1 MNEMLFSL
9 GLIAL
14 LTSMLSAVTGVG
26 GGVLLLS
33 GLTLYLPP
41 QAIVPIHGVIQT
53 WSCGVR
59 LALFWQQVHWRLIP
73 PFLFGMAPGAAL
85 GGFILHEISVINP
98 SWMLIFIAIVIL
110 GSVVGLRTNP
120 NSEPSTPKYNGLRTL
135 GFVCG
140 CLSVLA
146 GSTGPLVSTALLK
159 RHIMKEAHVATK
171 AFLQGMT
178 HLIKIPIYAYVVDF
192 EFAQYFPELAVM
204 VAFVVAGTRLGKGLL
219 RFVPVE
225 VFSKGLRVL
234 LFLAATRILLREIPL
249 LLVNGGSY

>member
-59 LALFWQQVHWRLIP
+59 LALFWQQIHWRLIP
-73 PFLFGMAPGAAL
+73 PFLSGMMPGAAL
-85 GGFILHEISVINP
+85 GAFILREISVINP

-110 GSVVGLRTNP
+110 SSVVGLRP
-120 NSEPSTPKYNGLRTL
+120 NQSSEPSTPKRRGLGTL
-135 GFVCG
+135 GFICG
-140 CLSVLA
+140 SLSILA

-159 RHIMKEAHVATK
+159 RDIMKEAHVATK

-178 HLIKIPIYAYVVDF
+178 HIIKIPIYAYVLDF
-192 EFAQYFPELAVM
+192 EFTLYLQELAVM
-204 VAFVVAGTRLGKGLL
+204 VTMVVFGTRLGKGLL
-219 RFVPVE
+219 RFVPIE
-225 VFSKGLRVL
+225 VFSKGLRL
-234 LFLAATRILLREIPL
+234 LLILAAMRILWHELPTIL
-249 LLVNGGSY
+249 ANGVS

>member
-59 LALFWQQVHWRLIP
+59 LALFWQQIHWRLIP
-73 PFLFGMAPGAAL
+73 PFLIGMAPGAAL
-85 GGFILHEISVINP
+85 GGFILHEISVVNP

-110 GSVVGLRTNP
+110 SSVVGLRTDQS
-120 NSEPSTPKYNGLRTL
+120 SEPSIPKRHGLRTL
-135 GFVCG
+135 GFICG
-140 CLSVLA
+140 CLSILA

-178 HLIKIPIYAYVVDF
+178 HIIKIPIYAYVLDF
-192 EFAQYFPELAVM
+192 EFTQYLPELAVM
-204 VAFVVAGTRLGKGLL
+204 VTMVIFGTRLGKGLL

-225 VFSKGLRVL
+225 VFSKGLRL
-234 LFLAATRILLREIPL
+234 LLILAAMRILLREIP
-249 LLVNGGSY
+249 VVWANGVG

>member
-59 LALFWQQVHWRLIP
+59 LALFWQQIHWRLIP
-73 PFLFGMAPGAAL
+73 PFLIGMAPGAAL

-110 GSVVGLRTNP
+110 SSVVGLRTDQS
-120 NSEPSTPKYNGLRTL
+120 SEPSIPKRHGLRTL
-135 GFVCG
+135 GFICG
-140 CLSVLA
+140 CLSILA

-178 HLIKIPIYAYVVDF
+178 HIIKIPIYAYVLDF
-192 EFAQYFPELAVM
+192 EFTQYLPELAVM
-204 VAFVVAGTRLGKGLL
+204 VTMVIFGTRLGKGLL

-225 VFSKGLRVL
+225 VFSKGLRL
-234 LFLAATRILLREIPL
+234 LLILAAMRILLREIP
-249 LLVNGGSY
+249 VVWANGVG